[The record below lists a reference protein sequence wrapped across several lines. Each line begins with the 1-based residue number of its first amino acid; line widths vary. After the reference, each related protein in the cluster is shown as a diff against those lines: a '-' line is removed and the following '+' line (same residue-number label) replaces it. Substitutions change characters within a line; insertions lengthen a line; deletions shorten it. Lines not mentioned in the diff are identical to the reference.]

1 MKKLMAILLLIVH
14 FSLIAQNTYK
24 PERERVNNL
33 IHTKLKVDF
42 NFEKKQLN
50 GEAWITLQPHF
61 YKTEE
66 VILDAKEFDIQ
77 KVKVNNKN
85 AEYNYINN
93 QISIEL
99 DKVYSKGEK
108 YEVYIK
114 YIANPEK
121 VKQEGSSAISDAKG
135 LYFINA
141 DGKEKNKPTQ
151 VWTQGETESSSCW
164 FPTIDSPNQ
173 KTTQEIYITVPN
185 KYITLSN
192 GKLIS
197 QTSNGTK
204 RTDYWKMDEKHA
216 PYLFFMGVGEFSVIK
231 DNWKHIPVNYYV
243 EDRYKNVAKDIFGNT
258 PEMLSYFSKITGVS
272 YPWNKYHQIVVR
284 DFVSGAMEN
293 TTAVVH
299 AENAQQEKGQLIDQN
314 IWESTIAHEVFHHW
328 FGNYV
333 TAESWS
339 NIALNEA
346 FATYGEY
353 LWFHYKYGDDKANAH
368 LYEKLKQYL
377 ISKEENKK
385 LVRFHY
391 ENREDVFD
399 TVSYQKGSLILHML
413 RDYLGD
419 EAFFEGLKTYL
430 KEYKYG
436 KAEVHNLRL
445 IFEKITGKDLNW
457 FFNQWFYGS
466 GHIRMNIS
474 YDYSLITNTVTVN
487 ISQMGNTFTFPLSI
501 DVYEKRGKVTRHNVW
516 VDKEK
521 QSFTLPFERLPKLIN
536 IDAKHVL
543 LAEISDKKAL
553 DHYIFQFKNAPH
565 YLDRKLALEEI
576 VKKQQDNK
584 DAFATVVQALDD
596 SYQDIRIY
604 ALQNL
609 DLFDKNRKRS
619 VIRKVEKMAQND
631 SKTLVKAEALK
642 VLGKLVDPVYK
653 PLFERG
659 IESESFS
666 VINSS
671 LISLYQIDKSLA
683 LTKIKAL
690 NKNIKKHFAESITNI
705 YIQEKDKTELP
716 FIANNLLEGLF
727 MSQDENTQRLYGEAF
742 RWIAESDSKEAI
754 KNLTEK
760 LVEMGKRYKKYGADK
775 TAVSMLNQVLYVQK
789 QANHSNQKQIV
800 EILKRGI
807 GQLID

>member
-1 MKKLMAILLLIVH
+1 MKKIIAILFLIVSI
-14 FSLIAQNTYK
+14 SLAAQDTYK

-33 IHTKLKVDF
+33 VHTKLKVDF

-61 YKTEE
+61 YKTKE
-66 VILDAKEFDIQ
+66 VVLDAKEFDIQ

-85 AEYNYINN
+85 AEYNYVNN

-108 YEVYIK
+108 YEVYVK

-141 DGKEKNKPTQ
+141 DGKEKDKPTQ

-192 GKLIS
+192 GKLIN

-231 DNWKHIPVNYYV
+231 DNWKNIPVNYYV
-243 EDRYKNVAKDIFGNT
+243 EGRYKNVAKDIFGKT
-258 PEMLSYFSKITGVS
+258 PEMLSYFSKITGVP

-353 LWFHYKYGDDKANAH
+353 LWFHHKYGDDKANAH

-377 ISKEENKK
+377 VSKEETKK

-391 ENREDVFD
+391 GNREDVFD

-419 EAFFEGLKTYL
+419 EAFFKGLETYL

-445 IFEKITGKDLNW
+445 IFEKITGRDLNW

-487 ISQMGNTFTFPLSI
+487 VSQMGNTFTFPLSI

-516 VDKEK
+516 VNKEK

-543 LAEISDKKAL
+543 LAEISDKKTL

-619 VIRKVEKMAQND
+619 VIRKVEKIAQND

-659 IESESFS
+659 IDSKSFA

-671 LISLYQIDKSLA
+671 LVSLYQIDKSSA

-690 NKNIKKHFAESITNI
+690 DKNVKKHFAESITNI

-775 TAVSMLNQVLYVQK
+775 TAVSMLNQVLYVQQ
-789 QANHSNQKQIV
+789 QANHSNQKQVI